1 MCSTGKCLDEHLLF
15 FFIMAHDGSAAPEG
29 KRTITA
35 VFSRSSRRG
44 KSQNWLQHL
53 EAGKTI
59 MGLFAIDLAGYV
71 LVRVRV
77 YFDESGQTGLTIVL
91 INGMSTKSQNTNHT
105 KNSYLRKIL

>member
-1 MCSTGKCLDEHLLF
+1 
-15 FFIMAHDGSAAPEG
+15 
-29 KRTITA
+29 
-35 VFSRSSRRG
+35 
-44 KSQNWLQHL
+44 
-53 EAGKTI
+53 